1 MRSLRMTIAYDGTDF
16 VGWQRQP
23 EQRTVQGE
31 LERVLAYVT
40 GEPIPVTASGRTD
53 AGVHALAQVV
63 GFHTHSQLPA
73 ETLLKAINAELP
85 HDICVFDVS
94 PAPDDFDPIRDCV
107 RKRYRYVIEDSR
119 PPDLFMR
126 PYYWR
131 VYNRLDINAM
141 TAAAAPLVGKH
152 DFVSFETGGSSR
164 LTTVRTIHELLI
176 ERRPDART
184 QRVNIEIEADGFL
197 YNMVRNIVG
206 TLVLVGRGKR
216 PVSWPGEVLAAKDR
230 RAAGMTAPARGLF
243 LMWVKYEI

>member
-1 MRSLRMTIAYDGTDF
+1 MTIAYDGTDF

-23 EQRTVQGE
+23 GQRTVQGE
-31 LERVLAYVT
+31 LERVLTYVT
-40 GEPIPVTASGRTD
+40 GEATPVTASGRTD

-63 GFHTHSQLPA
+63 GFQTHSQLPP
-73 ETLLKAINAELP
+73 ETLLKALNAELP
-85 HDICVFDVS
+85 DDICVFDVS
-94 PAPDDFDPIRDCV
+94 PAPEDFDPIRDAV

-126 PYYWR
+126 QYYWR
-131 VYNRLDINAM
+131 VFNRLDIDAM
-141 TAAAAPLVGKH
+141 TAAAAALVGKH

-176 ERRPDART
+176 ERRLDART
-184 QRVNIEIEADGFL
+184 ERVVMEVEADGFL

-216 PVSWPGEVLAAKDR
+216 PIAWPGEVLAAKDR
-230 RAAGMTAPARGLF
+230 RAAGMRAPARGLF